1 MSELARSLFPAST
14 NGQYRG
20 SLGAGTFLAVAAV
33 LTILPGAIH
42 AFLPDGGAGS
52 IAGLDLSH
60 SGATI
65 IGAFAWAG
73 ATQIAHGLSMLAVAL
88 RYRTL
93 IPLFLALVLLERLV
107 MTLNWW
113 FLKPA
118 TEGHRPP
125 EVYATLVLLPV
136 LVFFLF
142 RSVRPAPEA
151 ADRMPAVG

>member
-20 SLGAGTFLAVAAV
+20 SLGAGTFLAVASV

-60 SGATI
+60 SGAAI

-107 MTLNWW
+107 MSLNWW